1 MARNTA
7 STLAD
12 MDGIASVFEEV
23 PGAGRARVLVA
34 GEGREPLLFV
44 HGWPASARAFWPLL
58 TAPALRARFRMH
70 APDLFGFGRSTLRA
84 PRLTFAH
91 QVETVI
97 SVARRAGEPC
107 VAVGTSFGARVLLEA
122 VTAAPELFRRA
133 ILLAP
138 YLHRGLIAGSVEGR
152 LLARFPRLLRAL
164 HRPPLSLVTGVW
176 AALFSLAAAG
186 ASALWARQ
194 TIPLIADVARMRGE
208 TLDLLTALPDGRP
221 LLNDLRVPLELWY
234 GERDR
239 LLDTREL
246 AGLAPLR
253 GLTVVRV
260 GDGGHALHDSH
271 AGELAAALLA
281 GSDGDGWRPVLLA
294 LIEAV
299 LAFDHPAFPAI
310 GVGPVE
316 ARVLEYFPLAGDDGA
331 QTRAALVA
339 FDQAFTAQSGGTSFA
354 AAPLAERRAALRMC
368 ARAGTPAQRRF
379 YAGVKSMILMAAY
392 SLPELRQAV
401 GYEGRA

>member
-1 MARNTA
+1 
-7 STLAD
+7 
-12 MDGIASVFEEV
+12 MDGIASLFEDV

-34 GEGREPLLFV
+34 GDGREPLLFV
-44 HGWPASARAFWPLL
+44 HGWPASARVFWPLL
-58 TAPALRARFRMH
+58 TAPALRARFRMF

-84 PRLTFAH
+84 PPLTFAH
-91 QVETVI
+91 QVEAVLA
-97 SVARRAGEPC
+97 VARRAGEPC
-107 VAVGTSFGARVLLEA
+107 VAVGTSYGARVLLEA
-122 VTAAPELFRRA
+122 VATAPALFSRA

-138 YLHRGLIAGSVEGR
+138 YLHRGLIGRSVEGR

-186 ASALWARQ
+186 ASVVWARQ

-208 TLDLLTALPDGRP
+208 TVDLIDALPDGRP
-221 LLNDLRVPLELWY
+221 LLAELRVPVELWY

-271 AGELAAALLA
+271 AGELAAALLT
-281 GSDGDGWRPVLLA
+281 GGDDDSVWRPVLRA
-294 LIEAV
+294 LIEAI

-310 GVGPVE
+310 GIDAVE
-316 ARVLEYFPLAGDDGA
+316 RRLLEYFPIAGDDGA
-331 QTRAALVA
+331 PLRAGLIA
-339 FDQAFTAQSGGTSFA
+339 FDQAFAAAADGTPFA
-354 AAPLAERRAALRMC
+354 AAPLAERRAALRQC
-368 ARAGTPAQRRF
+368 ARGAAPAQRRF
-379 YAGVKSMILMAAY
+379 YAGMKSMVLIAAY
-392 SLPELRQAV
+392 SLPELQHAV
-401 GYEGRA
+401 GHEGPA